1 MQHTTNTIVDK
12 VAMALSGALILLGVV
27 VLGLVEVLA
36 GQPYGAAPLTNDA
49 GEVIATPMIDPNIRT
64 GLVIAGLVVMLVWGV
79 YKMVA
84 TDLDTTETG
93 DAYVTAD

>member
-27 VLGLVEVLA
+27 VLGLVEILA
-36 GQPYGAAPLTNDA
+36 GEPYSPAPLTNDA
-49 GEVIATPMIDPNIRT
+49 GDVIASPMIDPNIRT

-84 TDLDTTETG
+84 TDVDTTETG